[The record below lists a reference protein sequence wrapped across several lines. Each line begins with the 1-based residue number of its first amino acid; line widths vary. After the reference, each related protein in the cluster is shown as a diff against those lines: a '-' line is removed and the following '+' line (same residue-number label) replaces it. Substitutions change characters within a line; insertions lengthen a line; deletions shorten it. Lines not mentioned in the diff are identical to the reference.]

1 MLTPPESS
9 VNRESWVT
17 NVPRESARQ
26 PPTFGPVIAG
36 KRVVRTGR
44 AQQGSGG
51 ATRRDRATVGW
62 FWRALAAVIVA
73 ARYLILLAWIGAA
86 ASVTLYLP
94 PLNASSGVGGLIPSG
109 APALRAAYVNT
120 PGERFGGAGCP
131 GMLRGPAVQWIDTVN
146 AGEPAG
152 HAAMPVWV
160 VRGLRHQLVPG
171 RAIPGLMEP
180 GVMS

>member
-1 MLTPPESS
+1 MGRRVSP
-9 VNRESWVT
+9 
-17 NVPRESARQ
+17 A
-26 PPTFGPVIAG
+26 TFTPVIAG

-86 ASVTLYLP
+86 AAVTLYLP

-120 PGERFGGAGCP
+120 PG
-131 GMLRGPAVQWIDTVN
+131 N
-146 AGEPAG
+146 ASA
-152 HAAMPVWV
+152 
-160 VRGLRHQLVPG
+160 
-171 RAIPGLMEP
+171 
-180 GVMS
+180 